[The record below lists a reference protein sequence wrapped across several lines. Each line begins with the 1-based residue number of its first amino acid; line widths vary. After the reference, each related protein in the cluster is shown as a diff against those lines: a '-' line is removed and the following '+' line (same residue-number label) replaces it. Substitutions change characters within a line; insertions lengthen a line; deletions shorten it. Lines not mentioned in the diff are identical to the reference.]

1 MKSMHPDRR
10 RHTHTHT
17 NTHTHNFV
25 DRHMYIFIEITDDM
39 DSSLQENKKRFAQN
53 GAVSIPIGMTI
64 ARFNVTF
71 PTLKYQFSFK

>member
-1 MKSMHPDRR
+1 MLGFWCNLLIKLEMKSMHPDRR

-39 DSSLQENKKRFAQN
+39 DSSL
-53 GAVSIPIGMTI
+53 
-64 ARFNVTF
+64 
-71 PTLKYQFSFK
+71 

>member
-1 MKSMHPDRR
+1 
-10 RHTHTHT
+10 
-17 NTHTHNFV
+17 
-25 DRHMYIFIEITDDM
+25 MYIFIEIIDDM
-39 DSSLQENKKRFAQN
+39 DSSLYENKKRFAQN